1 MEYPVL
7 GPIAHNLVCETSLS
21 FWSEVYKFCH
31 LGSLHRVWVSD
42 TVRLNVLHIDRQT
55 FLMYPK
61 MPNRKQDTSCGH
73 GDDATRCERSQPFS
87 GTIRVPQSR
96 LRHLDHDVHLVHIAV
111 GTLKKKETYL
121 KMLRTPVR
129 DLKSCNCFVASE
141 VLITHILPGNRW
153 LRCRCHLRR
162 ELLIR

>member
-1 MEYPVL
+1 MVL
-7 GPIAHNLVCETSLS
+7 KKGGWGENTKNRGFGDLRTDICPHT
-21 FWSEVYKFCH
+21 
-31 LGSLHRVWVSD
+31 
-42 TVRLNVLHIDRQT
+42 VLHIDRQT

-121 KMLRTPVR
+121 KCYGRLYVILRVVIALWLVR
-129 DLKSCNCFVASE
+129 Y
-141 VLITHILPGNRW
+141 
-153 LRCRCHLRR
+153 
-162 ELLIR
+162 